1 MCSNIERCV
10 FSVRLL
16 MRRTF
21 LYYFRRIPMKK
32 QRIKKLFAA
41 LLALVQITCVLS
53 VAGVMRTQ
61 SATRT

>member
-1 MCSNIERCV
+1 
-10 FSVRLL
+10 
-16 MRRTF
+16 
-21 LYYFRRIPMKK
+21 MKK

-53 VAGVMRTQ
+53 VAGVLRTQ